1 MTADPTSLDRLPSGA
16 RVRLE
21 AFTAALERVPVD
33 QLGLYA
39 DRTWDDEHVAAAER
53 AREVARDTRLT
64 EPIEAAQRAL
74 ADGVIRVLA
83 SSRYNM
89 MVLGG
94 DTAPTTGLNE
104 ADRRRILD
112 SLADAVTA
120 LVLRDRIDPTDEAEL
135 LGLWARLLADT

>member
-1 MTADPTSLDRLPSGA
+1 MTADPKALDRLPSGA

-39 DRTWDDEHVAAAER
+39 DRTWDEEHVAAVER
-53 AREVARDTRLT
+53 ARDAAQDAGLT

-74 ADGVIRVLA
+74 ADGIIHLLA
-83 SSRYNM
+83 STRYRVTM
-89 MVLGG
+89 FGG
-94 DTAPTTGLNE
+94 DMAPSSGSNT
-104 ADRRRILD
+104 DRQRILD

-120 LVLRDRIDPTDEAEL
+120 LVLGDRIDPADEAEL
-135 LGLWARLLADT
+135 LGLWARLLPET

>member
-1 MTADPTSLDRLPSGA
+1 MTADPKALDRLPSGA

-21 AFTAALERVPVD
+21 AFAAALERVPVD

-53 AREVARDTRLT
+53 AREVAEDARLT

-74 ADGVIRVLA
+74 ADGIIRLLA
-83 SSRYNM
+83 STRYHVTM
-89 MVLGG
+89 LGG
-94 DTAPTTGLNE
+94 DMAPSSGSHE
-104 ADRRRILD
+104 DRQRIID

-120 LVLRDRIDPTDEAEL
+120 LVLGDRIDPADEAEL
-135 LGLWARLLADT
+135 LGLWARLLPNS